1 MADESKLIPSI
12 LTSTKKAIGLAE
24 DYEVFDPE
32 IVMHINSVFAILN
45 QLGVGPDSPFMIE
58 GKEETWED
66 FIAQQNTENVRSYMF
81 LKVKSLFDP
90 PSTATMN
97 EVYERAIQEAEWRL
111 TVAADPED

>member
-24 DYEVFDPE
+24 DYTAFDPE

-45 QLGVGPDSPFMIE
+45 QLGVGPDTPFMIE
-58 GKEETWED
+58 GKEEEWEE
-66 FIAQQNTENVRSYMF
+66 FITQENTENVRSYMF